1 MASQVKI
8 EGVSKAYTKDLPVLT
23 SLDLTVEKGEIFF
36 LLGPSGCGKSTLLR
50 IIAGLVKE
58 DSGRILID
66 GEDIR
71 SLPPE
76 KRRTA
81 MVFQNYALWPHL
93 TVFENV
99 AFGLRVEKIPEKE
112 LKKRVEEAL
121 SSVKMLDF
129 ASRKPG
135 SLSGGQQQRI
145 ALARAIAV
153 EPRVLLLDEPLSNLD
168 AVLRDEMRMEIKH
181 VCSERGLTAIY
192 VTHDCREALSLGDRL
207 ALLEKGKLK
216 QVGTPMELYRHPASC
231 FAASFLGGVNFFPGR
246 IREIHGKEITL
257 ETSLGVWYSH
267 SPLPEGKK
275 VGDACTLLLRPENIL
290 VSREKTPGPNS
301 WEAASISHTFF
312 GERSRIVFEA
322 GNHSFQVSL
331 SPLDA
336 VETGKC
342 AFLSIHPDSLAILED

>member
-1 MASQVKI
+1 MASQVKM
-8 EGVSKAYTKDLPVLT
+8 EGISKAYTKDLPVLA

-50 IIAGLVKE
+50 IVAGLVKE

-66 GEDIR
+66 GEDIS

-93 TVFENV
+93 SVFENV
-99 AFGLRVEKIPEKE
+99 AFGLRVEKTPEKE
-112 LKKRVEEAL
+112 LKKRVEDAL

-129 ASRKPG
+129 ADRKPG

-181 VCSERGLTAIY
+181 ICSERELTAIY

-207 ALLEKGKLK
+207 ALLDKGKIM
-216 QVGTPMELYRHPASC
+216 QMGTPMELYQHPASR
-231 FAASFLGGVNFFPGR
+231 FAASFLGGVNFLPGK
-246 IREIHGKEITL
+246 ILEIAGKEVKL
-257 ETSLGVWYSH
+257 ETPFGIWHSS
-267 SPLPEGKK
+267 SPLPAGKK
-275 VGDACTLLLRPENIL
+275 AGEKVTLLLRPEHLFMAGAEAGNSFNAVCL
-290 VSREKTPGPNS
+290 SR
-301 WEAASISHTFF
+301 TFF
-312 GERSRIVFEA
+312 GERSRIVFQA
-322 GNHSFQVSL
+322 GPHTFH
-331 SPLDA
+331 
-336 VETGKC
+336 
-342 AFLSIHPDSLAILED
+342 LSISPFEPVIEGEGCRLAIPPEFLVVLED